1 MATSNNPLARNSSH
15 GEGLFFLYFAFK
27 CVRNMKNL
35 TECLGGTPPL
45 PSQLVAP
52 CKHCYNDFFKNSG
65 TLLEEMK

>member
-15 GEGLFFLYFAFK
+15 GEGLFFLYFPFK

-35 TECLGGTPPL
+35 TEYLGVLL
-45 PSQLVAP
+45 PCHLNLQLFANT
-52 CKHCYNDFFKNSG
+52 YSDFLKNSN